1 MFWLSIIKTEK
12 WDDVFQE
19 RAGLDQPPK
28 RQAGCT
34 EVNVCGETFRQ
45 KDWRTYRILNLVLKA
60 L

>member
-28 RQAGCT
+28 RQAGRA
-34 EVNVCGETFRQ
+34 EVNAQVKLSGKRTGE
-45 KDWRTYRILNLVLKA
+45 RTA
-60 L
+60 F